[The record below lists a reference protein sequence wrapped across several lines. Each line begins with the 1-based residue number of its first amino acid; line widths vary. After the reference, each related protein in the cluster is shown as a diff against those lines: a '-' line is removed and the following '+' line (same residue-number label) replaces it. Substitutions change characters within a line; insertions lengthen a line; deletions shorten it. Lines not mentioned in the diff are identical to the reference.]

1 MPQAGQTVEAQ
12 GCRATVRRL
21 RKRRIDAVQLE
32 VLDRPEEPS
41 AYLPDG
47 DDLISENTEEGLL

>member
-1 MPQAGQTVEAQ
+1 VEAQ

-32 VLDRPEEPS
+32 VLERPEGDAEE
-41 AYLPDG
+41 LPDG
-47 DDLISENTEEGLL
+47 DDLIYESAEEDELS